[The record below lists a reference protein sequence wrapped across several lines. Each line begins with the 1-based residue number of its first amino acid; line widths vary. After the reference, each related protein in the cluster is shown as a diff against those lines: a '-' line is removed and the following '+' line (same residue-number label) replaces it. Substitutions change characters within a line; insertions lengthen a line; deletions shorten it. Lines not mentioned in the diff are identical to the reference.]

1 MRILMLTQF
10 YEPIFGGEEQIVKG
24 LSIELAKRGHK
35 VAIATLWHEGFQDYE
50 TDHGVSIFRIHSTTQ
65 RASWLYTDHNR
76 RHAPPWPDPEA
87 TWALRRVLDQV
98 RPEIVHAHNWLMY
111 SFLPLK
117 WQSRSRLV
125 LTLHDYSLS
134 CSKRR
139 LAYRGLPCSGPEMVK
154 CLSCAVEHYGMA
166 KGIPTVIG
174 HHLMNSVGRQ
184 AVDMYLPVSTAV
196 AVGNGLVGSSLPYQ
210 VIPNFVPDVL
220 DETDVDT
227 KPYTNQLPD
236 GDFILF
242 VGDLSREKGIHILLK
257 AYANLEN
264 APPLV
269 LIGRRYPDTPAE
281 FPQNVLFL
289 NSWPHAAVMAAW
301 QRCSIAV
308 APSVWPEPFGVVVL
322 EAMSAGR
329 PVIASSIGG
338 LPDVVVDGET
348 GLLVPPGDPDALQ
361 QALGRL
367 VANRELRERLG
378 GAGQQ
383 RVDHFRAEVVV
394 PRIEEIYQMV
404 MARETSA
411 ELQEAA
417 S

>member
-1 MRILMLTQF
+1 MLTQF
-10 YEPIFGGEEQIVKG
+10 YEPIIGGEEQIVKG
-24 LSIELAKRGHK
+24 LSLELAQRGHK
-35 VAIATLWHEGFQDYE
+35 VAIATLWHEGLQDYE
-50 TDHGVSIFRIHSTTQ
+50 VNQGVSIYRIHTTTQ

-76 RHAPPWPDPEA
+76 RHVPPWPDPEA

-98 RPEIVHAHNWLMY
+98 QPEIVHAHNWLLY

-139 LAYRGLPCSGPEMVK
+139 LVYRGLPCSGPGMIK
-154 CLSCAVEHYGMA
+154 CLACARDHYGLA
-166 KGIPTVIG
+166 KGFPTAIG
-174 HHLMNSVGRQ
+174 HRLMNSVGRL
-184 AVDMYLPVSTAV
+184 AVDMFLPVSTAV
-196 AVGNGLVGSSLPYQ
+196 AVGNGLVGNSLPYQ
-210 VIPNFVPDVL
+210 VIPNFVPEVH
-220 DETDVDT
+220 DEKAVDT

-269 LIGRRYPDTPAE
+269 LIGRRCSDTPAE
-281 FPQNVLFL
+281 FPRNVLFL

-301 QRCSIAV
+301 RRSSIAV
-308 APSVWPEPFGVVVL
+308 VPSVWPEPFGVVVL

-329 PVIASSIGG
+329 PVIASRIGG
-338 LPDVVVDGET
+338 LSDVVIDAET
-348 GLLVPPGDPDALQ
+348 GLLVPPGDPIALQ
-361 QALGRL
+361 QALERL
-367 VANRELRERLG
+367 VANRELRERMG
-378 GAGQQ
+378 QAGRL

-394 PRIEEIYQMV
+394 PRIEEIYRMV
-404 MARETSA
+404 LARETSA
-411 ELQEAA
+411 EFQEAA